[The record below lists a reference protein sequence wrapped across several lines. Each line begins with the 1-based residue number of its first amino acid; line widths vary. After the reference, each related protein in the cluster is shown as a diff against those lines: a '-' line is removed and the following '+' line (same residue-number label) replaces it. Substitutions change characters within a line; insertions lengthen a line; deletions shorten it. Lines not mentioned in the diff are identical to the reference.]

1 MDILDT
7 SGDWLELFFGIIFF
21 IILTVVVSGV
31 QSRNSIPPLAGAAVI
46 SFLLWTQVYDYDWI
60 IGYLIGSVIV
70 VLYSGKIITQNNH
83 KSNTLITEEPFM
95 GPMLIGLSVGLV
107 MIIKILFYFK

>member
-7 SGDWLELFFGIIFF
+7 SGDWLELFFAIIFF
-21 IILTVVVSGV
+21 IILTVAVSAV
-31 QSRNSIPPLAGAAVI
+31 QSRNNIPPLAGAAVI
-46 SFLLWTQVYDYDWI
+46 SLLLWTQVYDYDWI

-83 KSNTLITEEPFM
+83 KSHTQEPFM
-95 GPMLIGLSVGLV
+95 GPVLIGLSVGLV